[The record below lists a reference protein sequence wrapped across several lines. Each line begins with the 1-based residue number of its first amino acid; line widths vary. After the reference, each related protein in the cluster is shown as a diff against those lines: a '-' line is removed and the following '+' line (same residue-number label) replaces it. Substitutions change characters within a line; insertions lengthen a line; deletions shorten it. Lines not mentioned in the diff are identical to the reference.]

1 MTAVR
6 RVLPL
11 AATAVAAA
19 VTAATGLS
27 ALSACE
33 PERVAG
39 CTVPLNEG
47 ALLDAYA
54 HDAVFEVRPDGAR
67 PEVGPVRTQA
77 CHRVEPRDVSGTGV
91 SLVFSTDR
99 PYDTRALAAAYD
111 EVAVRGGWSRAAD
124 GAPTGKPPHY
134 DALVYCRLVLGMVSR
149 LAISAQPPSSMDV
162 RPSTTDRPSEPVW
175 QVARGSLGVSIYA
188 EPGATSCR

>member
-11 AATAVAAA
+11 AAGVAAA

-39 CTVPLNEG
+39 CTVPPNEG

-54 HDAVFEVRPDGAR
+54 RDGVFEVRLDGAR

-77 CHRVEPRDVSGTGV
+77 CHRVEPCEVSGTGV

-99 PYDTRALAAAYD
+99 PYHTRALAAAYD
-111 EVAVRGGWSRAAD
+111 EVAVWGGWSRAAD
-124 GAPTGKPPHY
+124 GGP
-134 DALVYCRLVLGMVSR
+134 SR
-149 LAISAQPPSSMDV
+149 LCPSSGPGQTK
-162 RPSTTDRPSEPVW
+162 PSPRR
-175 QVARGSLGVSIYA
+175 AN
-188 EPGATSCR
+188 ATP